1 MKFFPAVLFLFLA
14 AAAPAVA
21 QVQVGGGI
29 RAGVFGYS
37 EDELDDSRLFWGAHG
52 RVRTMK
58 YFAGELSVQKR
69 EDDFQIGNGEIKL
82 ETVPLQLSAIVYP
95 LAAFPVSPYFV
106 AGTGWYFL
114 TVTVSGDLGLPY
126 VTGEGS
132 IDHTENAFHVGVGV
146 EAFLGDHFSI
156 GGDVRKVFL
165 EFNTPLISYEIGAYF
180 LNIGATFYF

>member
-52 RVRTMK
+52 RVRTMN

-114 TVTVSGDLGLPY
+114 T
-126 VTGEGS
+126 
-132 IDHTENAFHVGVGV
+132 
-146 EAFLGDHFSI
+146 
-156 GGDVRKVFL
+156 
-165 EFNTPLISYEIGAYF
+165 
-180 LNIGATFYF
+180 